1 MSVKHGFFAQKL
13 SVMTTINIIERLIS
27 EVEEQAAITR
37 TFLPLVPE
45 DKYEWA
51 PHEKSMKMVN
61 LASHI
66 AELNSWISMTLHTD
80 ELDFAAADYKPKVIK
95 SNQDLSDILEKDLKT
110 AIEDLKNAKE
120 DDLTK
125 EWTLRTG
132 DTIHGKWDKLGV
144 IRMSMNQ
151 IVHHRAQ
158 LGVYFRLLGIA
169 VPPSFGPTADHQN
182 F

>member
-1 MSVKHGFFAQKL
+1 MA
-13 SVMTTINIIERLIS
+13 TINIFERLIQ

-45 DKYEWA
+45 DKYDWA

-80 ELDFAAADYKPKVIK
+80 ELDFAAAAYEPKTIRC
-95 SNQDLSDILEKDLKT
+95 NQDLMDILEKDLK
-110 AIEDLKNAKE
+110 AAVEDLRNAKE
-120 DDLTK
+120 EDLTK

-132 DTIHGKWDKLGV
+132 EMIHGKWDKLGV

-158 LGVYFRLLGIA
+158 LGVYFRLLGVA
-169 VPPSFGPTADHQN
+169 VPPSFGPTADSQK

>member
-1 MSVKHGFFAQKL
+1 MA
-13 SVMTTINIIERLIS
+13 TINIIDRLIQ
-27 EVEEQAAITR
+27 EAEEQAAITR

-45 DKYEWA
+45 DKYDWA

-80 ELDFAAADYKPKVIK
+80 ELDFAAAAYEPKVIQ
-95 SNQDLSDILEKDLKT
+95 SNDDLTAILEKELK
-110 AIEDLKNAKE
+110 AAVKDLKNAKE
-120 DDLTK
+120 EDLTK

-158 LGVYFRLLGIA
+158 LGVYFRLLGVP
-169 VPPSFGPTADHQN
+169 VPPSFGPTADMQE